1 MLTLQFVPYHEIENL
16 SSENKIRKL
25 LNLVRSDKILLVEG
39 KLQPHEETKLIE
51 RTMEQIS
58 RDFKGIEICTV
69 LPDKKNQAFSKK
81 IRSTV
86 LRMFGYKEGLT
97 IIGPATIIKE
107 IKRDPNKIEL
117 LTTNKRKR

>member
-1 MLTLQFVPYHEIENL
+1 MLTLQFVPYHEIESLN
-16 SSENKIRKL
+16 SENKIRKL

-39 KLQPHEETKLIE
+39 KLHPHEEATLIE

-69 LPDKKNQAFSKK
+69 TPDKRNQDIGKK
-81 IRSTV
+81 IRSTM

-117 LTTNKRKR
+117 LTKVKRKR

>member
-1 MLTLQFVPYHEIENL
+1 MLTLQFIPYHEIENM

-39 KLQPHEETKLIE
+39 RLNPIEEATLIE

-81 IRSTV
+81 LRSTV
-86 LRMFGYKEGLT
+86 LKMFGYKEGLT

-107 IKRDPNKIEL
+107 ITRDPNKIEL